1 MKDEDTKLIFERWTE
16 RNKWRGPGSPGVG
29 LARGYVLQVLSLI
42 DDEEI
47 HLCADREAL
56 EEALD
61 ALRKAYKALSH
72 DKDDVPS
79 DNHI

>member
-1 MKDEDTKLIFERWTE
+1 MNKDSQEIFERWDE

-42 DDEEI
+42 DDENI

-56 EEALD
+56 DEALD
-61 ALRKAYKALSH
+61 ALEKAHKALSH
-72 DKDDVPS
+72 DIQEVP
-79 DNHI
+79 DEDL